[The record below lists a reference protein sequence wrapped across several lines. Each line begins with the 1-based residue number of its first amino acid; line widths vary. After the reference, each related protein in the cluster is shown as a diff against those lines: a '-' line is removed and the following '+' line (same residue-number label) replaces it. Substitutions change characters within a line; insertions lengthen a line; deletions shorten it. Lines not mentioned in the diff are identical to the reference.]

1 MTGIPPFARAQAYAT
16 PVLLAWRKQLLGA
29 KWLGSQ
35 GRAQRTK
42 IDTELARRQLAAI
55 PKKK

>member
-16 PVLLAWRKQLLGA
+16 PVLLGWRKALLGA

-42 IDTELARRQLAAI
+42 IDTELTRRQAQAI
-55 PKKK
+55 PKTK